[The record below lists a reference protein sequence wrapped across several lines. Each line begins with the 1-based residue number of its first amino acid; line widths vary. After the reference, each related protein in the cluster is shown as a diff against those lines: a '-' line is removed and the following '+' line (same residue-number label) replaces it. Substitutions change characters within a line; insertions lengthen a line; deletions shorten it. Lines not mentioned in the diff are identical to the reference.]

1 MSSPRG
7 VATAVTSQ
15 DGEFEFLGVV
25 PGRYQLSAVLFPM
38 REPNGTLAPGD
49 AWWVLQ
55 SVDVGDADI
64 SGLPVVL
71 QPGIE
76 VSGRVVFEGA
86 PGTGG
91 LGEPDRLLVTLL
103 PIGTGIVMGAI
114 TELQADGTFR
124 STGLPP
130 GRYRIVSS
138 ISCPPG
144 GCTSDW
150 KMLTVTH
157 RGRPLPYETVV
168 VESTEVAGLEVTF
181 SERETRLSGS
191 VTDDT
196 AMTGPTTIDV
206 VAFPADSTLWQ
217 SDGLNPR
224 FVRSVPASPTGDYE
238 IRGLAPGEYRVAAV
252 ESWYPIDG
260 PAALERLIRGAVTVT
275 LRAGEPIS
283 AGLTLFR
290 PSIR

>member
-1 MSSPRG
+1 MTTPRG
-7 VATAVTSQ
+7 VATAVTSAA
-15 DGEFEFLGVV
+15 GEFEFPGVV

-38 REPNGTLAPGD
+38 REPNGSLMPGD

-71 QPGIE
+71 QRGIE

-86 PGTGG
+86 TGVG
-91 LGEPDRLLVTLL
+91 VGEHDRLLVTLL
-103 PIGTGIVMGAI
+103 PIGAGTMMGAR
-114 TELQADGTFR
+114 TELRPDGTFR

-130 GRYRIVSS
+130 GRYRIDSS
-138 ISCPPG
+138 ISCRPG
-144 GCTSDW
+144 ECSSDW
-150 KMLTVTH
+150 KVLTVTH
-157 RGRPLPYETVV
+157 RGRPLPYETAV

-196 AMTGPTTIDV
+196 ATTGPTTIDV

-217 SDGLNPR
+217 RDGLSPR

-238 IRGLAPGEYRVAAV
+238 IQGLAPGEYRVAAF

-260 PAALERLIRGAVTVT
+260 PAALERLIPGAVTVT
-275 LRAGEPIS
+275 LRAGDPIS
-283 AGLTLFR
+283 VGLTLFR
-290 PSIR
+290 PSAR